1 LDCIETANASVFA
14 GVLAAALFAAL
25 APTALA
31 QQQGAPPP
39 AATGSDVPTT
49 YFGPP
54 ASEIDRELVGPVQ
67 LLRSGKLDRKR
78 GTIRLPIYLGHMR
91 DGRNVWYILTD
102 TTDRDNA
109 EALGLNHSAKLAYSQ
124 IGSAVRS
131 GELDRRAGLVFDAG
145 TVDFRPGR
153 TLQAGPKDKPFPP
166 AVAVPGSTADA
177 AYSPL
182 VRISNAG
189 GQIYNAPVI
198 AFDKSAAEIRACS
211 GNVNHSLVHDR
222 VQKICPGANGGGT
235 VTIKLTTIFSFGRP
249 AQYMSM
255 EASDP
260 MVATLDK
267 GTFAPALADVPV
279 GRDDGAFSAIERLFV
294 MINGPTGRRNPQRQG
309 LNSALLDHLD
319 PLHVIGGIPTIALDY
334 SPMWDI
340 NLGQWTPN
348 AVKSGYRSRLIDEF
362 QLLGFVRRG
371 FITGPGGARYG
382 SVGIRVNCPIVH
394 RFL

>member
-1 LDCIETANASVFA
+1 MVTGKKAVTAGLLTIA
-14 GVLAAALFAAL
+14 LWAAA
-25 APTALA
+25 APTAIA

-39 AATGSDVPTT
+39 AATGTEVPTS
-49 YFGPP
+49 YFGPQP
-54 ASEIDRELVGPVQ
+54 SEVDRKLVGPVQ

-78 GTIRLPIYLGHMR
+78 GTIRLPLYLGHMR

-124 IGSAVRS
+124 VGQAVRE
-131 GELDRRAGLVFDAG
+131 GELDREAGLVFDAG
-145 TVDFRPGR
+145 AVDFRPGR
-153 TLQAGPKDKPFPP
+153 TLRAGPGSKPFPP

-177 AYSPL
+177 EYTPL
-182 VRISNAG
+182 VRIANAG
-189 GQIYNAPVI
+189 GHIYNAPVV
-198 AFDKSAAEIRACS
+198 AFDKSADEIRACR
-211 GNVNHSLVHDR
+211 GNANRSLVHDR
-222 VQKICPGANGGGT
+222 VMKICPDANGGGT

-260 MVATLDK
+260 TVATLDRA
-267 GTFAPALADVPV
+267 TFATAMEDIPV

-309 LNSALLDHLD
+309 LNSSILDHLD
-319 PLHVIGGIPTIALDY
+319 PLHVIGGIPTLALDY

-340 NLGQWTPN
+340 NLGQWSPD
-348 AVKSGYRSRLIDEF
+348 AVRRGYRSRLIDEF

-371 FITGPGGARYG
+371 HITGPDGARYG